1 MNWFPQVGTG
11 AVAQFPLQRKRQ
23 WRAITNL
30 MESGELISLPDPNGG
45 QIEWRLSYQDLT
57 DTEVA
62 NLTSLFAASNGE
74 AIPFGFVD
82 PFANL
87 LGWSENLTQP
97 GWQPGLLTLSGGV
110 NDPVGT
116 QRAWTLRNSTPGEQ
130 MLSQTIGI
138 PGSYTACF
146 SVYIWSQSAGTIG
159 ILRDAGRTN
168 LPIGPQWK
176 RIQIG
181 ATGTSGATQSTF
193 SLAIPAGASLNVFG
207 LQVEAQP
214 WPSLYRPTGE
224 AAGILEETRFTG
236 SSLSVTNTA
245 PGLSSCQIT
254 LVSRIFSETAN

>member
-97 GWQPGLLTLSGGV
+97 GWQPGLLTLWERSAHGLCEIRHPASRCCLRPSV
-110 NDPVGT
+110 SRAVTRPV
-116 QRAWTLRNSTPGEQ
+116 
-130 MLSQTIGI
+130 
-138 PGSYTACF
+138 
-146 SVYIWSQSAGTIG
+146 SAF
-159 ILRDAGRTN
+159 
-168 LPIGPQWK
+168 
-176 RIQIG
+176 
-181 ATGTSGATQSTF
+181 TSGA
-193 SLAIPAGASLNVFG
+193 NRR
-207 LQVEAQP
+207 E
-214 WPSLYRPTGE
+214 R
-224 AAGILEETRFTG
+224 LEF
-236 SSLSVTNTA
+236 
-245 PGLSSCQIT
+245 
-254 LVSRIFSETAN
+254 